1 MSKTP
6 EEIQEFLEMNNIDL
20 DNLQTNQSF
29 KSNILLTL
37 RNFKKLSTYLGVTL
51 SFIKNLYESIDIN
64 VIVQAVLSQIETAK
78 TVINVDATLNI
89 GTSITQQIGTKIYR
103 IERLNE
109 YQVKITGDNILNWNV
124 DNLFVTVKDFN
135 GIIVYP
141 TIVTIN
147 NEIHLYFNDI
157 IGTNYKVIL
166 M

>member
-1 MSKTP
+1 MSKTT

-78 TVINVDATLNI
+78 TVINVDATLNT